1 MDNNNLYGQEPSG
14 QQFQS
19 QPVYQ
24 GNQAELEEPVKMGEW
39 LIALLIMMIPCVN
52 IVMMFVWAFS
62 KSEKKSKSNFF
73 KAYLVYFAI
82 MIGISVI
89 LYATVFATIM
99 AAYSSYLY

>member
-1 MDNNNLYGQEPSG
+1 MDNNNLYGQEPGG

-24 GNQAELEEPVKMGEW
+24 EGLEEPVKMGEW

-62 KSEKKSKSNFF
+62 KGDKKSKSNFF

-82 MIGISVI
+82 MIGISIV

-99 AAYSSYLY
+99 ASYSSLMY